1 MPATLYY
8 SRLSPSSWS
17 ATSTKAGYS
26 ASNAGSTGIARP
38 WASNATGTQQLIGDL
53 GSAQTVRGICI
64 QSCPVSTIDVRADNS
79 ATPTT
84 SRGSITPALARHGVY
99 RGSLG
104 VNISARY
111 LSAYFA
117 SPTLL
122 GAGAGVYSKEPA
134 AYEVGAFHAF
144 GAVLTLPCEPLLE
157 SDIQHSYPQSVEQLP
172 NGQAMVISRGAP
184 YATISL
190 RFRPTASQD
199 IEQIARIARAGIC
212 WLDLGVTARPQL
224 QWPVR
229 MIEEAHAR
237 TFQGG
242 ADVVTLRFREVT

>member
-1 MPATLYY
+1 MAAFLYY

-17 ATSTKAGYS
+17 ATSTKSGYS

-38 WASNATGTQQLIGDL
+38 WASNATSTQQLIGDL
-53 GSAQTVRGICI
+53 GSTQTVRGICI

-84 SRGSITPALARHGVY
+84 SRGSITPAQARHGIY

-134 AYEVGAFHAF
+134 AYEVGAVHAF
-144 GAVLTLPCEPLLE
+144 GAVLTLESEPLLE
-157 SDIQHSYPQSVEQLP
+157 SEIQHNYPQTTEQLP
-172 NGQAMVISRGAP
+172 NGQTLVVSRGAP
-184 YATISL
+184 YAELSL
-190 RFRPTASQD
+190 RFRPTAGQD

-212 WLDLGVTARPQL
+212 WLDLGVTARPEL

-229 MIEEAHAR
+229 MVEDTHAR
-237 TFQGG
+237 SFQGG
-242 ADVVTLRFREVT
+242 ADVVTLRFREVS